1 MTIEQLLC
9 PAVIRWE
16 SEFRKHLNESNIE
29 MSNDEIADEFDKWL
43 SENEDL
49 INKSVEDNI
58 EHINETIER
67 NMKKLNSLNEGLFDD
82 EVFAEDGEEKLK
94 SDDEDD
100 EEDKPITGEVE
111 GESSVEKIDP
121 SEPEEKR
128 SFTGAVK
135 LTDLKSSKYNIFGF
149 INDFYDMVE
158 EEHTNDMTHKGILRK
173 LDVSSVTNMAALF
186 AFTDL
191 PNIDLSA
198 WNTHKVKTMEGMFYK
213 STFNNDSIC
222 DWNVSSC
229 DDFKNMFLFSPF
241 NQSLKKW
248 TPKFVEKKFRNPDG
262 TVETKSV
269 RADLPIIGGTEDE
282 TRAVAKNYRRN
293 LFKSMREEDEV
304 EENKNTKDMDDK
316 LNHVID
322 FDTFVNEGKVKDFI
336 NRGIEKVKNF
346 FKAITL
352 KFGDIVAY
360 FNEQGEMYP
369 AISPYTSLNIIENE
383 SIQGVSAFCYVDS
396 PLFNDNVRKEA
407 SIVESP
413 EYYGIIDK
421 DSIEY
426 KNYETFKG
434 MINEHYEK
442 YGNTGCLTMINEE
455 NFKRVGFSAENGG
468 LRDIPDINSKQL
480 GAILEDAI
488 KNVPAYKGD
497 KAGGS
502 ILIWGAPGIGKSSIP
517 KAIIKNWNSK
527 QDVYHKKAL
536 MVVECGDLTVD
547 GFTLPI
553 PVDKTVSDYLDDKPL
568 VSDIIKK
575 SGVSTDNIEKIKKNM
590 HKVSTEAPKT
600 WLPCF
605 RVSTNQ
611 DEVNILNNIA
621 NGHVEKK
628 NKDGLLIVNETT
640 EGGILLMDEF
650 FRADEMIFKILM
662 QLLLTRTY
670 NDEFMLGNKWAIVCC
685 SNRPA
690 DDQEVERGYSST
702 GAVVGTRFLGG
713 QYNFIPSFDE
723 WKKWAVSE
731 GGFDDTTLEFL
742 MFEKDENGEYTNW
755 HTIRPEEYEKGKS
768 GWPTPRTWSAL
779 MNELNLYRE
788 NHGYEDISDIPSD
801 EIKLKADAII
811 GAEMSSKYVSFL
823 NTHSKT
829 SVNVKKILEN
839 PDYNIPKDAKCSE
852 VCRRLENHIK
862 VAYSPDNIPSV
873 ESLMNMFNTLN
884 RTYSESKDNI
894 VKIMHV
900 NIIKFLDVMNSKST
914 RIALKDY
921 LQSVD
926 KRFKLEEADLK

>member
-9 PAVIRWE
+9 PAVMMWE
-16 SEFRKHLNESNIE
+16 YNFRQKLNESHIE
-29 MSNDEIADEFDKWL
+29 MSDDEIADEFDKWL
-43 SENEDL
+43 AENEDL

-67 NMKKLNSLNEGLFDD
+67 NQKKVLALNEGLFDD
-82 EVFAEDGEEKLK
+82 DAFSEDADEKII
-94 SDDEDD
+94 SDEDEETED
-100 EEDKPITGEVE
+100 EPLTGEVE
-111 GESSVEKIDP
+111 GEETDP
-121 SEPEEKR
+121 NEPEEVR
-128 SFTGAVK
+128 SLTGVVK
-135 LTDLKSSKYNIFGF
+135 LTDNKASKYNVFGV
-149 INDFYDMVE
+149 INDFYDEVE
-158 EEHTNDMTHKGILRK
+158 EMHTNNMSHKGILRK
-173 LDVSSVTNMAALF
+173 LDVSSITNMTALF
-186 AFTDL
+186 AFADL

-198 WNTHKVKTMEGMFYK
+198 WDTGRVRKMEGMFYK
-213 STFNNDSIC
+213 SSFNNESIC
-222 DWNVSSC
+222 EWNVSSC
-229 DDFKNMFLFSPF
+229 DDFRNMFLFCPF
-241 NQSLKKW
+241 NKSLKKW
-248 TPKFVEKKFRNPDG
+248 TPKFIEKNFRNPDG
-262 TVETKSV
+262 TMETKTV
-269 RADLPIIGGTEDE
+269 RAPLPIIGGTEDE
-282 TRAVAKNYRRN
+282 TRTVNKKFRRG
-293 LFKSMREEDEV
+293 LFKVMRDEEV
-304 EENKNTKDMDDK
+304 EENKNTKDMEKNK
-316 LNHVID
+316 LNHMLD
-322 FDTFVNEGKVKDFI
+322 YDTFVNEGKVKDFI
-336 NRGIEKVKNF
+336 NKGIERMKGF
-346 FKAITL
+346 FKSMVL
-352 KFGDIVAY
+352 KFGKIVA
-360 FNEQGEMYP
+360 FFKEDGKMYP
-369 AISPYTSLNIIENE
+369 AVSAYTSLNTVASGEVP
-383 SIQGVSAFCYVDS
+383 GVTAFCAVKNDYIE
-396 PLFNDNVRKEA
+396 DNVKSTA
-407 SIVESP
+407 NIVESP

-426 KNYETFKG
+426 RNYQTFKG

-455 NFKRVGFSAENGG
+455 NYKRVGFSAESGG

-480 GAILEDAI
+480 SSLLEDAI

-497 KAGGS
+497 NAGGS
-502 ILIWGAPGIGKSSIP
+502 ILIWGAPGIGKSTIP
-517 KAIIKNWNSK
+517 KSIIRAWNKN
-527 QDVYHKKAL
+527 QDAFHQKAL

-553 PVDKTVSDYLDDKPL
+553 PVDKSVADYLEDKPK

-575 SGVSTDNIEKIKKNM
+575 SGVSIDNIEKIKRNM

-605 RVSTNQ
+605 HVSTNQ
-611 DEVNILNNIA
+611 DEVNIMNDIA

-690 DDQEVERGYSST
+690 DDQEVQRGYDST

-723 WKKWAVSE
+723 WKKWAVSQ

-742 MFEKDENGEYTNW
+742 MFDKDEQGEYTNW

-779 MNELNLYRE
+779 MNELNLYKE
-788 NHGYEDISDIPSD
+788 NHGYEEIADIPSD
-801 EIKLKADAII
+801 EIRLKADAII
-811 GAEMSSKYVSFL
+811 GAEMAKRYVSFL

-839 PDYNIPKDAKCSE
+839 PDYEIPKDAKCSE
-852 VCRRLENHIK
+852 VCRRVENHIK

-873 ESLMNMFNTLN
+873 ETMMNVFNTIN
-884 RTYSESKDNI
+884 RAYTESKDNI
-894 VKIMHV
+894 VKVMHV
-900 NIIKFLDVMNSKST
+900 NIIKFLEVMNNKST

-921 LQSVD
+921 LQAVD